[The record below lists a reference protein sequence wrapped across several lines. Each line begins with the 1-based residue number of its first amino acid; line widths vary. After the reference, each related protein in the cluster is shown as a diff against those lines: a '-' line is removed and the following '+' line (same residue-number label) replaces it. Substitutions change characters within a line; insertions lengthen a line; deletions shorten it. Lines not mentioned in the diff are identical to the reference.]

1 MSWDEQLEA
10 LDNLYNNLLTSESGA
25 WSLSEVNE
33 ADYYLLMELFGDDKK
48 KSKKE
53 DKVDA
58 MSFFGSILPP
68 SDFAKVKE

>member
-10 LDNLYNNLLTSESGA
+10 LDNLYNNLLTSDSGT

-33 ADYYLLMELFGDDKK
+33 ADYYLLMELFGENKQK
-48 KSKKE
+48 PKKE